1 MGKIKSQFDLKGS
14 RLAVGVGRER
24 ERERES
30 EGWRASR
37 ELENREAFERGS
49 CDLWLWGC
57 ELKAEVTREL
67 ERWERSNQKKIF
79 VRGRLGSCEI
89 SAF

>member
-1 MGKIKSQFDLKGS
+1 MKGS

-24 ERERES
+24 EREKEREKEC

-37 ELENREAFERGS
+37 ELENREAFEHGS
-49 CDLWLWGC
+49 CDMWLWGY
-57 ELKAEVTREL
+57 ELKVEETKEL
-67 ERWERSNQKKIF
+67 ERWERSNKKKIF